1 MTTTIE
7 TLLENDFGGYARISG
22 DDEFESFANDLAV
35 YACKWTPRCQN
46 AIVVHARELFEDAT
60 MRELVDMYAKAKAE
74 ADKRERSEF
83 VRACIGKDAG
93 EVTEIT
99 PERDKLKAYSTVLND
114 LIFHRYCK

>member
-60 MRELVDMYAKAKAE
+60 MRELVDMYAKAKAG
-74 ADKRERSEF
+74 ADKSPQSKAKRIKLLLF
-83 VRACIGKDAG
+83 FFINL
-93 EVTEIT
+93 EISILT
-99 PERDKLKAYSTVLND
+99 RLFEQFLL
-114 LIFHRYCK
+114 